1 MFPKLGDLSGPE
13 YDRLTEKLFG
23 ADYLPRPVSGAGER
37 AAVAERL
44 RLAARAEK
52 PLLAEATLWGTEPYR
67 MEFAVY
73 RAVNRLL
80 AAGTESAQLGLSVT
94 AGAEAAESEFRA
106 VLKRAQAAAKR
117 LKLPIA
123 NAELRRGSVQG
134 FVMTATAAGSPAR
147 SENEGGRSAD
157 ADRAEAG
164 EARPAE
170 AQAAERLSE
179 PAEYK
184 IVMTGYAGAE
194 GTLELYRERE
204 PELASLPKHF
214 RKGAEELWETLDAGK
229 AIRLG
234 WRNGALFMTTYGD
247 GGVFRGLWELGERL
261 RLGMEV
267 WLPDIPLRQQTV
279 EACERFDVNPYQMRG
294 GGSVLMVTAEPERLL
309 AALWDAGVEAAEIG
323 RLTADAARILKNQEE
338 QRYLEPFRTDALAI

>member
-23 ADYLPRPVSGAGER
+23 ADYLPRPVSGTGER

-80 AAGTESAQLGLSVT
+80 AAGTEGEQLGLSVT
-94 AGAEAAESEFRA
+94 AGEQAAESEFRA

-123 NAELRRGSVQG
+123 NAELRRGPVQG
-134 FVMTATAAGSPAR
+134 FVMTATAAGRPMR
-147 SENEGGRSAD
+147 PENEGG
-157 ADRAEAG
+157 
-164 EARPAE
+164 
-170 AQAAERLSE
+170 QAAERLSE

-184 IVMTGYAGAE
+184 IVMTGYAGVE

-204 PELASLPKHF
+204 SELASLPKHF

-267 WLPDIPLRQQTV
+267 SLPDIPLRQQTV

-294 GGSVLMVTAEPERLL
+294 GGSALMVTAEPERLL

>member
-13 YDRLTEKLFG
+13 RDRLTEKLFG
-23 ADYLPRPVSGAGER
+23 ADYLPRPVFGAGER

-52 PLLAEATLWGTEPYR
+52 PLLAEATLWGTESYR

-80 AAGTESAQLGLSVT
+80 AAGVEVKQLGLSVT
-94 AGAEAAESEFRA
+94 AGAEAPESEFRA
-106 VLKRAQAAAKR
+106 VLKSARAAAKR
-117 LKLPIA
+117 LGLPVA
-123 NAELRRGSVQG
+123 DAKLRRAPVQG
-134 FVMTATAAGSPAR
+134 YVMTAVAAGSPMR
-147 SENEGGRSAD
+147 RENGGGETA
-157 ADRAEAG
+157 AAALAEA
-164 EARPAE
+164 ETAE
-170 AQAAERLSE
+170 ALNASG
-179 PAEYK
+179 EYK
-184 IVMTGYAGAE
+184 LVMTGYAGAE

-204 PELASLPKHF
+204 AELAALPKHF
-214 RKGAEELWETLDAGK
+214 RKGVEELRETLDAGK

-267 WLPDIPLRQQTV
+267 SLPDILLRQQTI

-309 AALWDAGVEAAEIG
+309 GALWDAGVEAAEIG
-323 RLTADAARILKNQEE
+323 RLTADAARIIRNQEE
-338 QRYLEPFRTDALAI
+338 QRYLEPFRNDALAI